1 MSRRAILFFLTA
13 TGLIGL
19 KFGQFGCNSSSRD
32 NHPSD
37 SRRSSENQDS
47 HISDQRSGAESIH
60 ASDSARSPA
69 ENRILPERPTRDLA
83 TATTTPVFE
92 DITKFAGLLNR
103 HHKPTL
109 DPKLD
114 NIMAWVASV
123 GAAAAAADY
132 DRDGWIDLFVTDSAK
147 GTPNHL
153 YRNNR
158 DGTFTDVAARAGL
171 ADWNNDQGTAM
182 DAVWGDYDND
192 GWPDLYVVRWGE
204 DILFRNNADG
214 TFTNVTP
221 KLFRRRDGSPGMQW
235 ANGCAAI
242 WLDFNL
248 DGRLDLYI
256 GNYFDEYDL
265 WNLTTTRIMHDDFEN
280 SRNAGRNFLFR
291 QNADG
296 SFTECAAEM
305 GVDDTGWT
313 LAVGAADLNNDGWPD
328 IYAAD
333 DFGPDQL
340 FLNGRGGPFQNVSA
354 TALGHDTKKGMNVD
368 FGDVNNDGWLDIFVT
383 NITTAEYLQEGNMLW
398 YNNGIDP
405 ATGDLTFTDISLE
418 AGVFDGGWGWGG
430 KFLDYDNDGDLDLFS
445 VNGFISAGEGSY
457 WYDLASWT
465 VLGQDSAEA
474 RNWPAIGTRTFSGY
488 ERNRLW
494 RNDGNLAFTER
505 AEEVGLG
512 SRRDGRGI
520 VCFDFD
526 NDGDLDLFVANQDQE
541 PNFYRN
547 NARAATDDDRN
558 WLLVRLEGDPSTGI
572 TRDAIG
578 ARVTIVTPAQRLIRE
593 RDGGNGYA
601 GQSDPRLHFGL
612 GRERQATLMEVR
624 WPDGGLQYIENVA
637 ANQIVRVVQDP
648 ERYVNN
654 TAFSVNAPRP
664 ARVNGEAHGHDIDPA
679 TTANPAEM
687 DRLIGRLERELRARP
702 DSYRIASAYRTACA
716 EAGKHDRAIE
726 FLKRLVQSGA
736 GEPAARIHLAC
747 AYVDKIRTC
756 GGIAAIVSK
765 GTLARKAL
773 DQLDE
778 ASKAKPDLW
787 EIYYCR
793 AQNHLHWPRSLLH
806 SKDAISDFRRCI
818 ELQRRSGD
826 ESMTPYFVR
835 TYVGLGDAYVKDKDY
850 AAARA
855 AWREGLDRFP
865 EDSDIKARLSLTDDS
880 ALLRFVEDQRSLER
894 RIDTDLGFL
903 ESADATTQPK

>member
-1 MSRRAILFFLTA
+1 MSRRAILAFLTA
-13 TGLIGL
+13 IGSIAWLFGPTGCTPRSADDRPSSA
-19 KFGQFGCNSSSRD
+19 QQNSANRESHD
-32 NHPSD
+32 SD
-37 SRRSSENQDS
+37 RRP
-47 HISDQRSGAESIH
+47 GAEAVHSIN
-60 ASDSARSPA
+60 STERSAAARDPSERGTRTSAGAAIAPA
-69 ENRILPERPTRDLA
+69 
-83 TATTTPVFE
+83 FE
-92 DITKFAGLLNR
+92 EITESAGLLSR

-109 DPKLD
+109 DRKLD

-123 GAAAAAADY
+123 GAAAAAADF
-132 DRDGWIDLFVTDSAK
+132 DRDGWIDLFVTDSDK

-158 DGTFTDVAARAGL
+158 DGTFTDVAAKAGL
-171 ADWNNDQGTAM
+171 ADWNNDDGTAM
-182 DAVWGDYDND
+182 DAIWGDYDND
-192 GWPDLYVVRWGE
+192 GWPDLYVIRWGE

-214 TFTNVTP
+214 TFTNVTQ

-235 ANGCAAI
+235 ANGCGAI
-242 WLDFNL
+242 WFDFNL
-248 DGRLDLYI
+248 DGRLDLYV
-256 GNYFDEYDL
+256 GNYFDEHDL
-265 WNLTTTRIMHDDFEN
+265 WHLTTTRIMHDDFEN

-296 SFTECAAEM
+296 TFTECAAEM

-313 LAVGAADLNNDGWPD
+313 LAVGSADVNNDGWPD

-340 FLNGRGGPFQNVSA
+340 FLNGRGGPFQNVSDS
-354 TALGHDTKKGMNVD
+354 ALGHDTKKGMNVD
-368 FGDVNNDGWLDIFVT
+368 FGDVNNDGWIDVFVT

-418 AGVFDGGWGWGG
+418 AGVYDGGWGWGG

-474 RNWPAIGTRTFSGY
+474 RNWPAIGTRSFSGF
-488 ERNRLW
+488 ERNRFW

-505 AEEVGLG
+505 AEEIGLG
-512 SRRDGRGI
+512 SRSDGRGI

-526 NDGDLDLFVANQDQE
+526 NDGDLDLFVANQDQT

-547 NARAATDDDRN
+547 RTETVAGRN
-558 WLLVRLEGDPSTGI
+558 WLMVQLEGRPSTGT

-578 ARVTIVTPAQRLIRE
+578 TRVTIVTPAQRLVRE

-612 GRERQATLMEVR
+612 GRERLATLMEVR

-637 ANQIVRVVQDP
+637 ANRILRVVQDP
-648 ERYVNN
+648 EHYVNN
-654 TAFSVNAPRP
+654 LALSVDAPRP
-664 ARVNGEAHGHDIDPA
+664 ARVGSGPHGENADSAPNMSPA
-679 TTANPAEM
+679 DM
-687 DRLIGRLERELRARP
+687 DRLIGRLERELRAMP
-702 DSYRIASAYRTACA
+702 GSYRIASAYRAACA

-726 FLKRLVQSGA
+726 FLKRLVESGA
-736 GEPAARIHLAC
+736 AEQAARIHLAC

-778 ASKAKPDLW
+778 AAHANPDLW
-787 EIYYCR
+787 VIYYCR

-806 SKDAISDFRRCI
+806 SKDAVSDFRRCI
-818 ELQRRSGD
+818 ELQRRSGA
-826 ESMTPYFVR
+826 ESATPYFVR

-855 AWREGLDRFP
+855 IWREGLDRFP

-880 ALLRFVEDQRSLER
+880 ALLRFVESQRSLER
-894 RIDTDLGFL
+894 RIDTDLSFL
-903 ESADATTQPK
+903 ESAAATTQPD